1 MKFGIYT
8 NLTRDVNGDA
18 TKELF
23 RLLKKCKK
31 EVVLSEELAGLKLS
45 APLLNNADLAKESDI
60 LFVLGGDGTILRIAT
75 ECAEH
80 DAAILAVNLGH
91 KGFLSETERNADL
104 KETLEKLERREY
116 FEDVRAMI
124 KVQFNGK
131 NYYALND
138 IVISRGNVPRMLTA
152 DIYVQGGRLDR
163 YHSDGIIVST
173 PTGSTAYALSAGGPI
188 LAPDVPAMVLVPI
201 CAHSIGSR
209 PVVVS
214 DKNEIKIYVAD
225 GQTAA
230 VSVDGVSLGESK
242 KEEIVIRKS
251 KLTIKF
257 IRLDDFNF
265 YEKLLGKMR
274 YWNQI

>member
-8 NLTRDVNGDA
+8 NLTRDIGGHA
-18 TKELF
+18 TKKLF
-23 RLLKKCKK
+23 RLLKENKK
-31 EVVLSEELAGLKLS
+31 NIVLSAELAGLKLD
-45 APLLNNADLAKESDI
+45 APLLNNENLAKASDI

-80 DAAILAVNLGH
+80 GASIFAVNLGH
-91 KGFLSETERNADL
+91 KGFLSEKERNVDL
-104 KETLEKLERREY
+104 KDTLEKLERGEY
-116 FEDVRAMI
+116 YEDVRAMI
-124 KVQFNGK
+124 KVLFNGK

-173 PTGSTAYALSAGGPI
+173 PTGSTAYSLSAGGPI

-214 DKNEIKIYVAD
+214 DKNEIKICVSE

-230 VSVDGVSLGESK
+230 VSVDGMSLGESK
-242 KEEIVIRKS
+242 KEEIIIRKS